1 MKNINVEYDMDEND
15 LDIILREITKENKKK
30 PTLAYIFEN
39 YTNLLSVFKPH
50 VIKKVLDTIE
60 EGYEYAP
67 NEGEETED
75 KKKKKKDEF

>member
-67 NEGEETED
+67 NEGEE
-75 KKKKKKDEF
+75 